1 MAQAQ
6 GCKDHKIPFHP
17 QRCVVGLCS
26 AWGRMEGK
34 KASEWTGGLCCGLK
48 SEWKF
53 AGRMRAERELRQREQ
68 LTQRGIDRVR
78 WGRSLR

>member
-1 MAQAQ
+1 M
-6 GCKDHKIPFHP
+6 
-17 QRCVVGLCS
+17 
-26 AWGRMEGK
+26 
-34 KASEWTGGLCCGLK
+34 K

-78 WGRSLR
+78 WGRSLRYSVCVCVWGGHVVKRGGDSR